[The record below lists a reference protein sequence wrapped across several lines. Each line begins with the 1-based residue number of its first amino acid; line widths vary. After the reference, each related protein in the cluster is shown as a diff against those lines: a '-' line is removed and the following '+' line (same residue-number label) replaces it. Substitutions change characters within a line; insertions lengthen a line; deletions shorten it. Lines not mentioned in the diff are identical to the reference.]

1 MTLFLLFLA
10 VASAATDAPTALQQ
24 SYASEAQGDYTA
36 AIQVLSGVPRSG
48 DLAYIVDLR
57 RGWLH
62 YLAGQNAASIT
73 AYARAIQAQPDSVE
87 ARVGLTLPQLAERQW
102 TDVEHTCREVLA
114 KAPGE
119 TTCTARLAWALYSQ
133 GRHMEAEA
141 AYAVGIARWP
151 ADLDLRAGRGW
162 ARCKQGDLPGAQSD
176 FALVLTVSP
185 SHVTA
190 AQGAE
195 LCR

>member
-1 MTLFLLFLA
+1 MTLFLFFIA
-10 VASAATDAPTALQQ
+10 VANAATDVHTALQQ
-24 SYASEAQGDYTA
+24 SYASEAAGDYPA
-36 AIQVLSGVPRSG
+36 ALDAISGVPTSG

-62 YLAGQNAASIT
+62 YLAGENNKSVAAYTRAAS
-73 AYARAIQAQPDSVE
+73 AQLDSVE
-87 ARVGLTLPQLAERQW
+87 ARVGLTLPLLSERRW
-102 TDVEHTCREVLA
+102 TEVEHTCREVLA

-141 AYAVGIARWP
+141 AYAVGVARWP
-151 ADLDLRAGRGW
+151 SNVDLRAGRGW
-162 ARCKQGDLPGAQSD
+162 ARCKQGDTTGAQAD
-176 FALVLTVSP
+176 FALVLQLSP
-185 SHVTA
+185 AHGTA
-190 AQGAE
+190 REGVE